1 MNPVNEVTTAAK
13 SAFTLKNMLYVLL
26 SVMGLFLIFNL
37 FGWTAYL
44 VTPKDAFTDLAKR
57 KGWIKGA
64 AVVICFATCA
74 AATATNALML

>member
-37 FGWTAYL
+37 FGLTAYL
-44 VTPKDAFTDLAKR
+44 VTPKDAFADLAKR
-57 KGWIKGA
+57 RGWIKTA
-64 AVVICFATCA
+64 SVVMVFATCA